1 AQPRLPLGKLAR
13 TYVPINCKPP
23 MCNPYHANFGFG
35 MEHDFGG
42 NDGVEGD
49 IDVPI
54 PISKGIAYRFPF
66 SGKVYACKYR
76 ELSIIIN

>member
-1 AQPRLPLGKLAR
+1 
-13 TYVPINCKPP
+13 
-23 MCNPYHANFGFG
+23 

-66 SGKVYACKYR
+66 SGKVYA
-76 ELSIIIN
+76 